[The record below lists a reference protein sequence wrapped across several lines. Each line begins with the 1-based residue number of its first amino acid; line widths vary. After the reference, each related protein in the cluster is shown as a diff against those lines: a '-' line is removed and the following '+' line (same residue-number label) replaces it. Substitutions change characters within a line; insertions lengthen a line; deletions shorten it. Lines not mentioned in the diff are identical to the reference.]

1 MARVLINAYRNV
13 AIEVSRKDKWTTLI
27 TGWTP
32 HKKIKILNSEVD
44 REWTELA
51 DYPVTAAIQR
61 FLKPMLQLE
70 QEIDATAILELRR
83 LLKDGKSE

>member
-1 MARVLINAYRNV
+1 MARVLINAHRNV

-51 DYPVTAAIQR
+51 DYPVTSAIQR

-70 QEIDATAILELRR
+70 QEIDASAILELRR
-83 LLKDGKSE
+83 LLNDGK